1 MFQMS
6 EATKAK
12 IIAMSTWLTIQDL
25 SQLLQCGSEQTS
37 DLIQTWKSE
46 AKVFTLD
53 HHGVMLLPSY
63 IFTPEGQPLTQLQSV
78 FRTFQNK
85 KSSWAIAAWFVSI
98 NGWLHNERPIDL
110 IKTKPSDLIQ
120 AAIYEVTPIEHG

>member
-12 IIAMSTWLTIQDL
+12 IIAMSTWLTIHDL

-46 AKVFTLD
+46 AKVFTLN
-53 HHGVMLLPSY
+53 HQGVLLLPSY
-63 IFTPEGQPLTQLQSV
+63 IFTPEGQPLTQLQRV
-78 FRTFQNK
+78 LRTFQNH

-98 NGWLHNERPIDL
+98 NGWLNNERPIDL
-110 IKTKPSDLIQ
+110 ITTKPSALIQ
-120 AAIYEVTPIEHG
+120 AAIFEITPIDHG